1 VELAQNPGM
10 RMRRM
15 PMASVLRVLLAIVL
29 ALAAP
34 LAMAQAKQAKPAKP
48 VVRLATLDWEPYIG
62 QKLPDQGY
70 TAALIREAYRD
81 QGWKVQVEIYPWAR
95 ALHLART
102 GEIDGLMPEY
112 FNSSRKN
119 EFIYSFPFPGGPLV
133 LYKRQADD
141 IGFITDPEKDQD
153 RALRALQGK
162 RFGVVRGYL
171 NTPVFDAAKYLKKEE
186 ANDDA
191 TNLRKLVYKRIDLAV
206 IDRRVAEYLIRTQY
220 PDYAARI
227 EPMEPALTDNPLYI
241 AFSLKS
247 PKHQEARAAFN
258 RGLAAMKKDGRID
271 ALYRKYILNAGV
283 R

>member
-1 VELAQNPGM
+1 MPTVRSAIKALFLLLALLMPATTLAQE
-10 RMRRM
+10 
-15 PMASVLRVLLAIVL
+15 
-29 ALAAP
+29 
-34 LAMAQAKQAKPAKP
+34 K

-70 TAALIREAYRD
+70 TAALVREAYRD
-81 QGWKVQVEIYPWAR
+81 QGWKVRIEFYPWAR
-95 ALHLART
+95 ALHLARS

-141 IGFITDPEKDQD
+141 IGFITDPATDQD

-220 PDYAARI
+220 PAFAKQI
-227 EPMEPALTDNPLYI
+227 EPMDPPLADNPLYI

-247 PKHQEARAAFN
+247 PNHIEARAVFN

-271 ALYRKYILNAGV
+271 ALYAKYILNAGA

>member
-1 VELAQNPGM
+1 
-10 RMRRM
+10 M
-15 PMASVLRVLLAIVL
+15 PNFAR
-29 ALAAP
+29 ALAAIVVML
-34 LAMAQAKQAKPAKP
+34 LAVASPVGANAQAKT
-48 VVRLATLDWEPYIG
+48 VRLATLDWEPYIG
-62 QKLPDQGY
+62 RKLPDQGY

-81 QGWKVQVEIYPWAR
+81 QGWTVRIEFYPWAR
-95 ALHLART
+95 ALHLARI
-102 GEIDGLMPEY
+102 GEVDGLMPEY

-141 IGFITDPEKDQD
+141 FGFITDPAKDQE

-171 NTPVFDAAKYLKKEE
+171 NTPVFDAATYLRKEE

-206 IDRRVAEYLIRTQY
+206 TDRRVAEYLIRTQY
-220 PDYAARI
+220 PSYARLI
-227 EPMEPALTDNPLYI
+227 EPMDPALAENPLYI

-247 PKHQEARAAFN
+247 PRHNEARAVFN

-271 ALYRKYILNAGV
+271 ALYAKYILNAGG